1 MRGRVDR
8 EIASAAGF
16 SRHDTDRVVT
26 ALAAVGLDASMADRR
41 IDHLS
46 GGQMRRVV
54 LAGLLARSPRALIL
68 DEPLAG
74 LDADSQ
80 RGLVHLLEDLRR
92 RTGLT
97 VIVTSHGVAGVGD
110 ALPRTLFL
118 PDGTMQPAPARAGG
132 AA

>member
-1 MRGRVDR
+1 
-8 EIASAAGF
+8 
-16 SRHDTDRVVT
+16 VVA
-26 ALAAVGLDASMADRR
+26 ALAAVGLDGSLADRR
-41 IDHLS
+41 IDQLS

-54 LAGLLARSPRALIL
+54 LAGLLARSPRALVL

-80 RGLVHLLEDLRR
+80 RGLVRLLDDLRR

-97 VIVTSHGVAGVGD
+97 VVVISHDVTGAGD

-118 PDGTMQPAPARAGG
+118 RGGTMQPVAARTGG
-132 AA
+132 AV